1 MTTTDTSE
9 APDLKPCPFCGT
21 TPLAHGVDGSSMVSI
36 WCTCG
41 ARGPDTGFDV
51 FNAQCDIDMAN
62 KQWNTRADIH
72 QSELDAA
79 YERGLRDAA
88 RYLEP
93 ANEPDDWTDY
103 AKQMHEA
110 SLRILALIPQPEEAG
125 K

>member
-9 APDLKPCPFCGT
+9 APERIWSRCSYDEGETIPLMFVSHEPCDDY
-21 TPLAHGVDGSSMVSI
+21 LEYV
-36 WCTCG
+36 
-41 ARGPDTGFDV
+41 
-51 FNAQCDIDMAN
+51 
-62 KQWNTRADIH
+62 RADIH